1 MTFMTAA
8 FELVRPLTP
17 DQIKSLAGFANTY
30 GIQRLHIDSTET
42 ILRLD
47 YDASRLSRLVV
58 EHVVSMSGAQILRQ
72 LPTPT
77 DLTLARA

>member
-8 FELVRPLTP
+8 YELVRPLTP

-30 GIQRLHIDSTET
+30 GIQRLQIDPTET

-47 YDASRLSRLVV
+47 YDASRLRRSVV
-58 EHVVSMSGAQILRQ
+58 EHVISMSGAEILRQ
-72 LPTPT
+72 LPAPT
-77 DLTLARA
+77 DFTLAHA